1 MLSINA
7 IGNVNFVSRPAFK
20 ATKKLDPQENFED
33 VNLQGID
40 ALASYNTTLLNNLK
54 ILDVTPLPLIHNP
67 EEKFEGEEIYTSKG
81 ELYSITKDMGGAKF
95 IFKPAEDEDELD
107 TITVVDK
114 KSGKILSKQL
124 DSKDEDAV
132 ISRVYEYSP
141 INGKELKYTRYED
154 GEAVYAQKHIMSH
167 GKDEYVNYDIKNKT
181 YCIDKEGKNFY
192 SSVDFNQDKVLT
204 AFWQEKTRGL
214 NTQTIS
220 ANLYNGAILSL
231 EKTEKTTMPNNINVE
246 ALKDSRLNPAPR
258 FEIER
263 DYKGL
268 EGEKTYYSNGALETN
283 NINNGE
289 AIAHFTPD
297 GNLVQLELENK
308 TIKYAPNSVQE
319 IEEHLDD
326 GTVKTTSRCKDE
338 GVCVKIE
345 KDNFTKEL
353 CLSAQNKPTYYS
365 EKEVDEKGDFVKYSS
380 FSFNEFGM
388 LKDAYIDD

>member
-20 ATKKLDPQENFED
+20 ATNKLEPQENFED

-40 ALASYNTTLLNNLK
+40 ALASYNTTLLKNSK

-81 ELYSITKDMGGAKF
+81 ELYSITKDMGGATF

-132 ISRVYEYSP
+132 ISRIYEYSL
-141 INGKELKYTRYED
+141 IDEKLLNSTTYKDGKPTYIS
-154 GEAVYAQKHIMSH
+154 KHISSH
-167 GKDEYVNYDIKNKT
+167 GKDEYIRHDLETKT
-181 YCIDKEGKNFY
+181 YSIDKEGKNFY

-204 AFWQEKTRGL
+204 GFWQEKTRGL

-246 ALKDSRLNPAPR
+246 ALKDSRLNPASR
-258 FEIER
+258 FEIDR

-268 EGEKTYYSNGALETN
+268 EGEKTYYSNGAIETN

-289 AIAHFTPD
+289 AIAHFSPD
-297 GNLVQLELENK
+297 GNLVKIELEDK
-308 TIKYAPNSVQE
+308 TIKYEPNSVQN
-319 IEEHLDD
+319 IEELLDD
-326 GTVKTTSRCKDE
+326 DIVKTTSRCKDE
-338 GVCVKIE
+338 GVCVTLK
-345 KDNFTKEL
+345 KGNSTKEL
-353 CLSAQNKPTYYS
+353 CLSAQNKPTHYL
-365 EKEVDEKGDFVKYSS
+365 ETETDEKGDFVKYSS
-380 FSFNEFGM
+380 FCFNEFGM
-388 LKDAYIDD
+388 LEDAYIDD

>member
-20 ATKKLDPQENFED
+20 AANKVEPQENIEN
-33 VNLQGID
+33 VNLQGMD
-40 ALASYNTTLLNNLK
+40 ALASYNTTLLNNSK

-81 ELYSITKDMGGAKF
+81 ELYSITKDLGDAKC
-95 IFKPAEDEDELD
+95 IFKPVEDEDELD

-114 KSGKILSKQL
+114 KSGKILAKQF
-124 DSKDEDAV
+124 DCKDDDVV
-132 ISRVYEYSP
+132 ISRLYEYSP
-141 INGKELKYTRYED
+141 IDEKLLNSTTYKDGKPTYIS
-154 GEAVYAQKHIMSH
+154 KHISSH
-167 GKDEYVNYDIKNKT
+167 GKDEYIRHDLETKT
-181 YCIDKEGKNFY
+181 YSIDKEGKNFY

-204 AFWQEKTRGL
+204 GFWQEKTRGL

-220 ANLYNGAILSL
+220 ANLYNGAIFSL
-231 EKTEKTTMPNNINVE
+231 EKTEKTTIPNNITLE

-258 FEIER
+258 FEIDK

-289 AIAHFTPD
+289 AIAHFSPD
-297 GNLVQLELENK
+297 GNLVKIELEDK
-308 TIKYAPNSVQE
+308 TIKYEPNSVQE

-338 GVCVKIE
+338 GVCVTLE
-345 KDNFTKEL
+345 KDNSTKEL

-365 EKEVDEKGDFVKYSS
+365 EKEVDEKGDFIKYSS
-380 FSFNEFGM
+380 FNFNEFGM